1 MALVTRTVNTSH
13 PSAVTA
19 LKALAGIVGISD
31 SITFSTE
38 AVTSGSFTV
47 EMSVTAKNS
56 FSGTET
62 TYSVSGFA
70 ACARAIC
77 KAVPECGLW
86 GQIDG
91 GAGQEASVE
100 SWVET
105 ASALITPA
113 YVAADDKGT

>member
-1 MALVTRTVNTSH
+1 MALVTRIVTTSD

-19 LKALAGIVGISD
+19 LKALAGIVGLSD
-31 SITFSTE
+31 SITFSAE
-38 AVTSGSFTV
+38 PVKSESFAV
-47 EMSVTAKNS
+47 EMSITAKNS
-56 FSGTET
+56 FSGTES
-62 TYSVSGFA
+62 TYSVSGFV

-91 GAGQEASVE
+91 GAGQEATVE

-113 YVAADDKGT
+113 YVAGDDKGA